1 MAAKTMAQ
9 SEGSKSETVISFE
22 ARLQIQSEQDGKPR
36 TSKAASLVRFEKCV
50 SKGRKSDGRA
60 ADFARFGMVLQRV
73 LQPILRQFLHVPRNW
88 VLRRAQ
94 TGG

>member
-1 MAAKTMAQ
+1 MAQ
-9 SEGSKSETVISFE
+9 SEGSNSETVISFE
-22 ARLQIQSEQDGKPR
+22 ARLQIQSGQDGKPL
-36 TSKAASLVRFEKCV
+36 TSKAASLVRFGKRI
-50 SKGRKSDGRA
+50 KGTQSDGDA

-73 LQPILRQFLHVPRNW
+73 LQPMLREFLHLPRNW